1 MIIPGATPKVTISAK
16 LSNCF
21 PIFELTFN
29 SLADSPS
36 KKSRNDPVKIKTPA
50 NKISD
55 SKIITMESN
64 PQTKFPKVIRLGIFL
79 LITLIKLQ

>member
-21 PIFELTFN
+21 PISELTFK

-36 KKSRNDPVKIKTPA
+36 KKSRNDPSKTNPPA
-50 NKISD
+50 N
-55 SKIITMESN
+55 
-64 PQTKFPKVIRLGIFL
+64 
-79 LITLIKLQ
+79 